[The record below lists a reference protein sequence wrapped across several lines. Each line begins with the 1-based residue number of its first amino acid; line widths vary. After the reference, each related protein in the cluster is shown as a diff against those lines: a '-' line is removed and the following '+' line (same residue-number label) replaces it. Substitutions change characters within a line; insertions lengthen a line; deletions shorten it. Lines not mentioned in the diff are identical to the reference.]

1 MERGTAEYL
10 VNDEHVILSAGD
22 ALIIPP
28 DTFHKCFSASDDVQH
43 SAFQLIIP
51 APEIQKQPLPP
62 GIVSLLHHEIA
73 LCTEQGDCGRLSACL
88 AVICTQLFSFGY
100 LQLMPICDPAYVI
113 HEYMSKK
120 LSKQSDPRRS
130 GRRAQSFGKTNGAS
144 GTKIYRPHLP
154 KRIGPAPYGGGPAS
168 IGNGVDL
175 HGRSGG
181 TGRVPLLQRLLESL
195 SFIPALGLHCV
206 CIKIEDL
213 SDSISTISS
222 RGQPWPP
229 ACRLRRRCRES
240 EQARGGRAWR
250 WRQIFLILYSFV
262 FILGCYFSG
271 NPLEEFRLLS

>member
-1 MERGTAEYL
+1 MRKKQLSVSVGPITLTVFMELGFFDFSAITKDLHQHRYTEVHLLERGTAEYL

-113 HEYMSKK
+113 HEYMSKNYRSNLTLADLAGELN
-120 LSKQSDPRRS
+120 LSEKQTERLV
-130 GRRAQSFGKTNGAS
+130 QK
-144 GTKIYRPHLP
+144 Y
-154 KRIGPAPYGGGPAS
+154 
-168 IGNGVDL
+168 
-175 HGRSGG
+175 
-181 TGRVPLLQRLLESL
+181 TGRTFRKELARHRMEAARHLLETESISMAEVAERVGYRSYSGFWKAFHL
-195 SFIPALGLHCV
+195 FQH
-206 CIKIEDL
+206 
-213 SDSISTISS
+213 SDSTV
-222 RGQPWPP
+222 
-229 ACRLRRRCRES
+229 C
-240 EQARGGRAWR
+240 
-250 WRQIFLILYSFV
+250 V
-262 FILGCYFSG
+262 
-271 NPLEEFRLLS
+271 